1 MTPRFTPLEPAEA
14 AAHDD
19 VTSEIEFFA
28 QNSERLITDL
38 LQNHKQFAQY
48 CAETGESIKQEAEH
62 FDQLVPP
69 KRSNMVR
76 KFYKQLKAYS
86 PKAYQELKV
95 YRTALGQLQPDNYR
109 DNIVPLHQRIK
120 EQLDE
125 RTRGHETNLSDGQ
138 IYQRCVNALYQA
150 VLPALIAEL
159 MTSDPNSGIDPN
171 KLPKN
176 RVQLYLRFSH
186 MYLRL
191 LHASGDD
198 PAWKQLNPESDVPYQ
213 QNYNACFSLIH
224 VRSLNLPSES
234 T

>member
-1 MTPRFTPLEPAEA
+1 MSTPICSKITSSLRKTVPKRASPLSKRPS
-14 AAHDD
+14 
-19 VTSEIEFFA
+19 TLT
-28 QNSERLITDL
+28 NW
-38 LQNHKQFAQY
+38 
-48 CAETGESIKQEAEH
+48 C
-62 FDQLVPP
+62 PP
-69 KRSNMVR
+69 KRSSLVR

-109 DNIVPLHQRIK
+109 DNIVPLHQHLK

-159 MTSDPNSGIDPN
+159 MTSNPNSGIDHD

-176 RVQLYLRFSH
+176 RGQLYLRFSH

-191 LHASGDD
+191 RHASGDD
-198 PAWKQLNPESDVPYQ
+198 PAWKQLNPESGVPYQ
-213 QNYNACFSLIH
+213 QNYNACFSLIQCA
-224 VRSLNLPSES
+224 LPQP
-234 T
+234 TI